1 MNYKPLIK
9 SFIQENGLVNH
20 QISSFNDF
28 IESGLQNVVNEI
40 GTIKPEI
47 ENFEIRL
54 EKISVGIPC
63 VKEANGT
70 IRKIYPNEAR
80 LRDLTYAAPL
90 LLTMTPIKNGTEMEQ
105 IETPIGEM
113 PIMLRSK
120 KCLLNGLTYEDVRKT
135 GEDPEDPG
143 GYFIVNGTERVLVLV
158 EDLAANRINLE
169 KVALGTTTESA
180 RIFSE
185 KDWYRRRN
193 SVERRKDG
201 GLIVNMPPFSKP
213 LNFVIVMRA
222 LGMDNDEQLARA
234 ISSETDVTSELYV
247 SFEDSAEAP
256 NRRDAL
262 DFLGKKIAFGQG
274 RIERIARAEKI
285 LDTFLLPHMGLA
297 PSDRIAKAHFLA
309 KMAERVI
316 KLHLDLT
323 GMDDKDHYE
332 NKRLR
337 LAGSLFED
345 LFRVAFRAM
354 INNTVYTL
362 EKAYKRN
369 RKFSIHTAI
378 RSNFLT
384 ERIQHAVATGSWIG
398 SRQGISQHLD
408 RMNFIAAISHR
419 RRVRSLLSTTQP
431 HFEARDLHATH
442 WGRLCP
448 SETPEGSNIGLVK
461 NLAIMAK
468 ISTKKDDTLIAEAL
482 EKMGVKLEGV
492 KK

>member
-1 MNYKPLIK
+1 MKYEALLKT
-9 SFIQENGLVNH
+9 FIQENGLVNH

-28 IESGLQNVVNEI
+28 IESGLQKVITEI
-40 GTIKPEI
+40 GTINPEI
-47 ENFEIRL
+47 EDLEIRL
-54 EKISVGIPC
+54 EKISVGVPC

-70 IRKIYPNEAR
+70 IRKIFPNEAR
-80 LRDLTYAAPL
+80 LRDLTYSAPL
-90 LLTMTPIKNGTEMEQ
+90 LLLMTPIKNGTELEQ
-105 IETPIGEM
+105 IETPIGTL
-113 PIMLRSK
+113 PIMLRSS
-120 KCLLNGLTYEDVRKT
+120 KCLLNGLTAEEGIKA

-158 EDLAANRINLE
+158 EDLAANRMNLD
-169 KVALGTTTESA
+169 KRTLGTTTESV

-185 KDWYRRRN
+185 KNWYRRRN

-201 GLIVNMPPFSKP
+201 ALITNMPPFSKP
-213 LNFVIVMRA
+213 LDLITLMRA
-222 LGMDNDEQLARA
+222 LGMDNDELIVNS
-234 ISSETDVTSELYV
+234 ISKDPQVTGELYV
-247 SFEDSAEAP
+247 SFEEAAETVSKK
-256 NRRDAL
+256 DAL
-262 DFLGKKIAFGQG
+262 DALGKKIAFGQG
-274 RIERIARAEKI
+274 RPERISRAERI
-285 LDTFLLPHMGLA
+285 LDTFLLPHMGLE
-297 PSDRIAKAHFLA
+297 PKDRMAKAHFIA
-309 KMAERVI
+309 KMTERVI
-316 KLHLDLT
+316 KLHLGLIEI
-323 GMDDKDHYE
+323 DDKDHYS

-384 ERIQHAVATGSWIG
+384 ERIQHAIATGAWIG

-408 RMNFIAAISHR
+408 RMNTISALSHR

-461 NLAIMAK
+461 NLSMLAK
-468 ISTKKDDTLIAEAL
+468 ISTKKDDTLVTETL
-482 EKMGVKLEGV
+482 EKMGVGMEGV
-492 KK
+492 K